1 MTKTA
6 CSREARSEKPLSV
19 TTLAD
24 MKRRGEKI
32 TCLTAYDA
40 SFSTLLDRAG
50 VDVILVGDS
59 LGMVIQGHS
68 NTLSVTMDQMV
79 YHTHCVARG
88 RQRAFVIADLP
99 FMSYPEPGRAAA
111 NAARLLREG
120 EAQMVKLE
128 GGRIRAETVRHL
140 VAQGVPVCGHL
151 GLLPQSVHQ
160 LGGYRVQGKDQQA
173 AEAMLEDARI
183 LQDAGAAPLV
193 LECVPAAL
201 AKKITQSLAVPTIG
215 IGAGVDCDGQVLVL
229 YDMLDITPGK
239 RPKFS
244 KNFMAETEDAFA
256 AARAFVEAVRKGRF
270 PTEEHSF

>member
-1 MTKTA
+1 M
-6 CSREARSEKPLSV
+6 SV

-24 MKRRGEKI
+24 MKSRGEKI

-40 SFSTLLDRAG
+40 SFSALVDRGG

-59 LGMVIQGHS
+59 LGMVIQGHDS
-68 NTLSVTMDQMV
+68 TLPVTMDQMV
-79 YHTHCVARG
+79 YHTCCVARA

-99 FMSYPEPGRAAA
+99 FMSYPEPARAAA

-120 EAQMVKLE
+120 QAQMVKLE
-128 GGRIRAETVRHL
+128 GGRTRAETVRHL
-140 VAQGVPVCGHL
+140 VAQGIPVCGHL

-160 LGGYRVQGKDQQA
+160 IGGYRVQGKGQQA
-173 AEAMLEDARI
+173 AETMLEDARI
-183 LQDAGAAPLV
+183 LQDAGAALLV

-201 AKKITQSLAVPTIG
+201 AKRITESLVIPAIG

-229 YDMLDITPGK
+229 YDMLGITPGK

-244 KNFMAETEDAFA
+244 KNFMAETGD
-256 AARAFVEAVRKGRF
+256 VLSAVRVFVDAVHKGRF
-270 PTEEHSF
+270 PTGEQSF